1 MMNRVT
7 AVAMAT
13 AFFLCT
19 AGATAGRAQ
28 IVRKTPPGQ
37 VKTSQPAPGVFPGV
51 SLKIANEQV
60 PPGGIAQVK
69 LFVTE
74 PRPISTAG
82 GRFGFDGFD
91 SIEGVALM
99 SPGGDAMG
107 VGS

>member
-1 MMNRVT
+1 
-7 AVAMAT
+7 MAT

-37 VKTSQPAPGVFPGV
+37 VKTSQPAFGGLSRRLAEDRGRTGSTRRHRPGEA
-51 SLKIANEQV
+51 LRHRA
-60 PPGGIAQVK
+60 AAD
-69 LFVTE
+69 LD
-74 PRPISTAG
+74 R
-82 GRFGFDGFD
+82 GRQIRFDGFD

-107 VGS
+107 VGIWRGSC